1 MNIFRFLG
9 GLIAIVLGALMVAD
23 GVIEWVNNTVVFFP
37 GVDFMFKIAIGI
49 IVIVLAA
56 SVLDLSRK

>member
-9 GLIAIVLGALMVAD
+9 GLISLVLGALMVAD

-37 GVDFMFKIAIGI
+37 GVDFRFKVAIGI
-49 IVIVLAA
+49 IVIVLSA